1 MAITSSLTS
10 AASLSL
16 SQSLV
21 PACVSHAVP
30 QEDCFLSK
38 EATKSAGLA
47 AVLQVPPQ
55 LDCGDSSGW
64 RKVLSSCTS
73 VAQFFHPKR
82 NFLILIRCFGLNFQ
96 KQNLP
101 PQVPHPKVKEVASPV
116 LIPVPPMLPPVL
128 TRIREAGFAQ
138 QTVSPSPLSSV
149 WMLMVWPI
157 PF

>member
-73 VAQFFHPKR
+73 VAQFFTP
-82 NFLILIRCFGLNFQ
+82 NATFLILIRCFGLTFSETE
-96 KQNLP
+96 LP
-101 PQVPHPKVKEVASPV
+101 PQGPHPKVKEVASPV

-128 TRIREAGFAQ
+128 TRIREAGFAANRL
-138 QTVSPSPLSSV
+138 TISLSSV